1 MNRVIA
7 KVDHGLCHLE
17 KTVLICGILLLAIN
31 SVANAVGRYFFS
43 NSIYFSEELN
53 SMLMISITFFGL
65 GYVTRQGRHIRM
77 SAVYDILGKRA
88 QKIMMIIICA
98 STCAIMFLLAFYSY
112 EYVMKTFQRGRVFP
126 SLSVPV
132 YLVYILIVVGFITT
146 GLQYLFAVVR
156 NLDFSDENVYLS
168 YTAEDV
174 YEDADIEEVNDSV
187 EDEPK
192 GG

>member
-1 MNRVIA
+1 MNRVIT
-7 KVDHGLCHLE
+7 KVDHVLNYLE

-43 NSIYFSEELN
+43 SSIYFSEELN
-53 SMLMISITFFGL
+53 SMIMIAVTFFGL

-88 QKIMMIIICA
+88 QKIMMIIIC
-98 STCAIMFLLAFYSY
+98 SITCVIMFLLAYYSY
-112 EYVMKTFQRGRVFP
+112 GYVLKTFHRGRVFP

-132 YLVYILIVVGFITT
+132 YLVYISIVIGFATT
-146 GLQYLFAVVR
+146 GLQYLFAVIR
-156 NLDFSDENVYLS
+156 NLDFSDERVYLS

-174 YEDADIEEVNDSV
+174 YEDIEFKEGQDST

-192 GG
+192 GD

>member
-7 KVDHGLCHLE
+7 KVDHWLNYLE

-43 NSIYFSEELN
+43 SSIYFSEELN
-53 SMLMISITFFGL
+53 SMIMIAVTFFGL

-77 SAVYDILGKRA
+77 SAVYDIFGKRV

-98 STCAIMFLLAFYSY
+98 TTCIIMFVLAFYSY
-112 EYVMKTFQRGRVFP
+112 EYVLKTFQRGRVFP

-132 YLVYILIVVGFITT
+132 YLVYISIVVGFVAT
-146 GLQYLFAVVR
+146 GLQYLFAVIR
-156 NLDFSDENVYLS
+156 NLDFSDEKVYLS

-174 YEDADIEEVNDSV
+174 YEDAEIEQGQDSTD
-187 EDEPK
+187 DEPK
-192 GG
+192 GD